1 MMKGNIGHYGFNSV
15 FDILPENFDEN
26 ITPILSKG
34 DNVVFLWVNRNK
46 LKIEQFYNDANFDP
60 SKHKVYSFIHF
71 EITSLTTNLENLK
84 KSTQMFTVYH
94 RNATTFENLIK
105 TLDSSR
111 QFTYT
116 DIMFYNLFILLI
128 KGFVDHDT
136 FAPLA
141 LSNEIYYKHY
151 YDFESGAVYPL
162 PHNFISTSYYHVI
175 FADQTNNNDDALT
188 VRHEYLPNVYFDPKE
203 QMGNV
208 PLTHCSW
215 QANPFTGQV
224 DISPVVILFLNP
236 NSGEASRNSVYYSI
250 LFIFIQQ
257 SLSDLETAVIDHIN
271 RQGGVLG
278 TYIRGYVIN
287 TNIPWIALQMRV
299 LLIFLFN

>member
-26 ITPILSKG
+26 ITSILSKG
-34 DNVVFLWVNRNK
+34 DNAVFLWVNRNK
-46 LKIEQFYNDANFDP
+46 LKIEQFYKDPNFDP

-94 RNATTFENLIK
+94 RNATTFENNIPNYVDN
-105 TLDSSR
+105 TR
-111 QFTYT
+111 QFTYI
-116 DIMFYNLFILLI
+116 DIMFYNMFYLYNTAFTTSGTDSPI
-128 KGFVDHDT
+128 
-136 FAPLA
+136 A
-141 LSNEIYYKHY
+141 LVNSLYYQQFY
-151 YDFESGAVYPL
+151 YESGAVYPL

-188 VRHEYLPNVYFDPKE
+188 VRHEYLPNVYFDPEE

-215 QANPFTGQV
+215 QANPVTGQV

-250 LFIFIQQ
+250 LFIFI
-257 SLSDLETAVIDHIN
+257 
-271 RQGGVLG
+271 
-278 TYIRGYVIN
+278 
-287 TNIPWIALQMRV
+287 
-299 LLIFLFN
+299 